1 MRIPARFTQGDSIS
15 WTDIK
20 TKNNLGEEISSDNG
34 WEVSYAIRG
43 SSNPLDLDGVPNAEG
58 GWSFSITSE
67 QSAALKDGLQFWQAS
82 AEKNGVRHTLGN
94 GRIEVEK
101 NLSLVT
107 GAYDGRSQAQKDLDQ
122 VQKAIRAL
130 VSGGAIQQYSIG
142 GRSFTKM
149 TLSELQNLETRLKH
163 EVAKEKASNGG
174 PNPFKVLVRFS

>member
-15 WTDIK
+15 WTDNK
-20 TKNNLGEEISSDNG
+20 TQSNLGEEISSDTG

-43 SSNPLDLDGVPNAEG
+43 SSSPLDLVGTPNAEG
-58 GWSFSITSE
+58 GWSFSITAA

-82 AEKNGVRHTLGN
+82 AVKDGVRHTLGN

-101 NLSLVT
+101 NLSLVA
-107 GAYDGRSQAQKDLDQ
+107 GAYDGRSQAQQDLDQ
-122 VQKAIRAL
+122 VQKAIRSL

-149 TLSELQNLETRLKH
+149 TLSELRSLESKLKY
-163 EVAKEKASNGG
+163 ELAKEKAASDGS
-174 PNPFKVLVRFS
+174 NPFKLLVRF